1 MEVIWKAGHYEED
14 DLFTGVLYNYYS
26 PPPSFCW
33 ELLCNDEP
41 IMDNPELHD
50 YNLDR
55 RARDFVE
62 YAKNANKAYRTN
74 HVAITTGMDFH
85 YQVNFKYSEKTTKN
99 LQNLPI
105 EFFLSAMSLRRTS
118 KD

>member
-1 MEVIWKAGHYEED
+1 
-14 DLFTGVLYNYYS
+14 
-26 PPPSFCW
+26 
-33 ELLCNDEP
+33 
-41 IMDNPELHD
+41 MDNPELHD

-99 LQNLPI
+99 LRNLPI
-105 EFFLSAMSLRRTS
+105 AFFFIFKSTRDIVIFLRSSQKIRTL
-118 KD
+118 